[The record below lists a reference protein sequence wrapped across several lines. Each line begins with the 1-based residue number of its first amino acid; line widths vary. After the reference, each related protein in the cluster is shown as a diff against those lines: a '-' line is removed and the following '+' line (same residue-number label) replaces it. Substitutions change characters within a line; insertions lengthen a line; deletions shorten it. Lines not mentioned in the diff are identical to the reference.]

1 MQSALHITTKVL
13 PGNKIEIT
21 ALELPEGTSV
31 EVFLILPEPPNPPLR
46 SVLEI
51 IDSLKGH
58 RLFET
63 AEEADRYLQKERDS
77 WES

>member
-1 MQSALHITTKVL
+1 MLRLVVPT
-13 PGNKIEIT
+13 
-21 ALELPEGTSV
+21 
-31 EVFLILPEPPNPPLR
+31 PPNPPRR

-63 AEEADRYLQKERDS
+63 AEEADTYLQKERDS